1 MAQKDK
7 WLEPEGLNQITE
19 WKSHGLTNEQI
30 AENMGISVS
39 TLYEW
44 KNTKSEIS
52 EAYKKGYA
60 NQVAVVESAAMKTMT
75 GYDVWEET
83 WERISDDRQ
92 KKRHSGDVAL
102 TQKEWEFCLKYF
114 GYRCCYCDESIS
126 GIDPKSKRSKATKD
140 HIVPLEKGGK
150 MDRFNIVPACQKCN
164 SAKNINDMKTWY
176 KKQKFYQEYR
186 LKKIDDYINLMK
198 STEGDSEPELVL
210 TKKVKKHIPP
220 NSTMII
226 FFLKNRY
233 PEIYSEW
240 IKQKEYEKENAI
252 EGEATET
259 NVLVLPDINIDLEPP
274 KEEEE

>member
-1 MAQKDK
+1 
-7 WLEPEGLNQITE
+7 
-19 WKSHGLTNEQI
+19 
-30 AENMGISVS
+30 
-39 TLYEW
+39 
-44 KNTKSEIS
+44 
-52 EAYKKGYA
+52 
-60 NQVAVVESAAMKTMT
+60 
-75 GYDVWEET
+75 
-83 WERISDDRQ
+83 
-92 KKRHSGDVAL
+92 
-102 TQKEWEFCLKYF
+102 
-114 GYRCCYCDESIS
+114 
-126 GIDPKSKRSKATKD
+126 
-140 HIVPLEKGGK
+140 

-164 SAKNINDMKTWY
+164 SAKNMNDMKTWY

-252 EGEATET
+252 EGEAVET

-274 KEEEE
+274 KEEED